1 MFLKLFREGLLFA
14 INSVVVNKLRTFL
27 SLFGITIGI
36 FCIISV
42 FTVLDWLERSIRDS
56 IDSMGSNVLYVQKI
70 PWSMDGSFD
79 YWDIIR
85 WPTISLDD
93 YQAVRSRCKKAAAVS
108 LVVGQAE
115 KVKYGNNIAN
125 DVVIAATTDNLEK
138 VISLEVANGR
148 YFSPFEFSGRSN
160 VVVLGADIAENLF
173 EDTDPV
179 GKEVK
184 IAGRKC
190 IIIGVL
196 KKEGE
201 GAISLSNLDQLTI
214 VPMNFGKGFINL
226 RNRYSD
232 NQMIIKAK
240 PGISAQELSDEVTMI
255 LRASRRLK
263 PAEEN
268 NFSVNTPT
276 MLSQGFDS
284 VFTLINAGGWLIG
297 GFAIL
302 VGGFGI
308 ANIMFVS
315 VRERTNIIGIQKALG
330 AKRGFI
336 LQQFLVESV
345 LLSILG
351 GILGILLIFIAT
363 LFINYLYDMN
373 IHLTGGNITLA
384 LFVSGI
390 IGIIAGY
397 APAYSAARMNPVDA
411 IGYSF

>member
-93 YQAVRSRCKKAAAVS
+93 YQAVRSRCEKAAAVS

-201 GAISLSNLDQLTI
+201 GAISLSNIDQLTI

>member
-56 IDSMGSNVLYVQKI
+56 IDSWGVMFFISKI
-70 PWSMDGSFD
+70 PWSMDGSFA
-79 YWDIIR
+79 YWYIIR

-184 IAGRKC
+184 IA
-190 IIIGVL
+190 
-196 KKEGE
+196 
-201 GAISLSNLDQLTI
+201 D
-214 VPMNFGKGFINL
+214 
-226 RNRYSD
+226 
-232 NQMIIKAK
+232 
-240 PGISAQELSDEVTMI
+240 
-255 LRASRRLK
+255 
-263 PAEEN
+263 
-268 NFSVNTPT
+268 
-276 MLSQGFDS
+276 
-284 VFTLINAGGWLIG
+284 
-297 GFAIL
+297 
-302 VGGFGI
+302 
-308 ANIMFVS
+308 
-315 VRERTNIIGIQKALG
+315 
-330 AKRGFI
+330 
-336 LQQFLVESV
+336 
-345 LLSILG
+345 
-351 GILGILLIFIAT
+351 
-363 LFINYLYDMN
+363 
-373 IHLTGGNITLA
+373 GN
-384 LFVSGI
+384 V
-390 IGIIAGY
+390 
-397 APAYSAARMNPVDA
+397 
-411 IGYSF
+411 

>member
-201 GAISLSNLDQLTI
+201 GAISLSNIDQLTI

-232 NQMIIKAK
+232 NQMIKAK